1 MMHKIRWEY
10 KISTSFNLPH
20 LDDVYSGLCCILSIL
35 SSEPIVSDWKW
46 LVLVFLREKILRK
59 KGIRKEI
66 KLMMSK
72 KNETANTFLK
82 TCSYRKYIEAKAKM
96 MSLTLYL

>member
-1 MMHKIRWEY
+1 MK
-10 KISTSFNLPH
+10 
-20 LDDVYSGLCCILSIL
+20 VVSIGG
-35 SSEPIVSDWKW
+35 
-46 LVLVFLREKILRK
+46 FLREKILRK

-72 KNETANTFLK
+72 KNETVNTFLK
-82 TCSYRKYIEAKAKM
+82 TCYYRKYIQAKAEM